1 MINDLSFIS
10 NQNFLFTQLSHGV
23 IAVKSYNINGEFAL
37 SFVLRTFTK
46 MLFDL
51 ISDKLEIKIYLQILQ
66 KAADADL
73 INVRIVEIEGVESFP
88 TQVDIDVMKS
98 SQMLDD

>member
-1 MINDLSFIS
+1 
-10 NQNFLFTQLSHGV
+10 
-23 IAVKSYNINGEFAL
+23 
-37 SFVLRTFTK
+37 

-98 SQMLDD
+98 SQMLDDWLVGTLLVFSEELVEQILLKTDSFIVIPHQQSFY